1 MENYSKRKGEEKYS
15 VEISLDAEGSVE
27 KVELRGE
34 KSSLW
39 KRIIGI
45 NMKKLQLLNLNPGGE
60 KNN

>member
-1 MENYSKRKGEEKYS
+1 MEDYSERKREEKYS
-15 VEISLDAEGSVE
+15 VEISLDGKGNIE
-27 KVELRGE
+27 KVELMGE

-45 NMKKLQLLNLNPGGE
+45 NLKNLQMLNRNPGTE

>member
-1 MENYSKRKGEEKYS
+1 MENYSKGKPEEKYS
-15 VEISLDAEGSVE
+15 AEISLGAEGSVE

-45 NMKKLQLLNLNPGGE
+45 NMKKLQILNLHPE
-60 KNN
+60 KEGSN